1 MFLNTD
7 QIRKKY
13 SKYGLPLI
21 GDMVKEKVRE
31 LNGRPVVSY
40 GLSEN
45 SYDIRLAPTALEL
58 PNGFNLVNEKNKRI
72 LTPKYSFSEKEATLS
87 TEPKIELEE
96 FNDGV
101 GFRIPPYTMVLGHS
115 VEYFNIPNNITGFL
129 YCKSTYARIGM
140 NMAPTVLKS
149 GWSGQLVLEICNQ
162 TDKELI
168 VYANEGIG
176 SVYFTIHEENMN
188 IPIAIGYS
196 GKFQHQTEIVHA
208 LSE

>member
-1 MFLNTD
+1 MFLNTN
-7 QIRKKY
+7 QIQNIY
-13 SKYGLPLI
+13 SRDGLPLI
-21 GDMVKEKVRE
+21 EDMVKETVRE

-58 PNGFNLVNEKNKRI
+58 PNVFSLVNEDNKRI
-72 LTPKYSFSEKEATLS
+72 LTPKYSFSEEEAILS

-96 FNDGV
+96 FSDGV

-115 VEYFNIPNNITGFL
+115 LESFNIPSTITGFL

-149 GWSGQLVLEICNQ
+149 GWAGQLVLEICNQ
-162 TDKELI
+162 TDKELM

-176 SVYFTIHEENMN
+176 SIYFALHEEE
-188 IPIAIGYS
+188 ASGTLTGYS

-208 LSE
+208 LPK